1 MPCRGHSCLHLQI
14 GSLLFSVEFIILTTH
29 PRPRLL
35 PSTLIIYPYWGMAK
49 VGVKNR
55 WAQQLLSLAF
65 SQSLLINFKLD
76 VRLHFMSWLSISR
89 GCYLILPYCSL
100 GHAFHTLSWSLQ
112 SISINF
118 ELDVGLHFMSWL
130 SVGRGCYLILP
141 YHSLGHT
148 FHMLSQSLQSV
159 SINFE
164 LDVRLH
170 FMLWLSVGRGCYLI
184 SPYHSLGLTLFT
196 HFHGL
201 SNLSQSTS
209 S

>member
-1 MPCRGHSCLHLQI
+1 LQGSCLSPSPNRVITVLGQVHN
-14 GSLLFSVEFIILTTH
+14 LTTH
-29 PRPRLL
+29 PRPRSL

-49 VGVKNR
+49 VSVENG
-55 WAQQLLSLAF
+55 WAQQLPSLAF

-76 VRLHFMSWLSISR
+76 VRLHFVLWLSISR
-89 GCYLILPYCSL
+89 GFYLISPYHSL
-100 GHAFHTLSWSLQ
+100 GHAFHMLSWSLQ

-118 ELDVGLHFMSWL
+118 ELDVGLHFMLWL
-130 SVGRGCYLILP
+130 SVSRGCYLILP

-148 FHMLSQSLQSV
+148 FHMLLQSLQSI
-159 SINFE
+159 SINFK

-170 FMLWLSVGRGCYLI
+170 FMLWLSVSRSCYLI
-184 SPYHSLGLTLFT
+184 SPYCSWDLTLFT
-196 HFHGL
+196 HFSGL